1 MEIDIE
7 MMKKKSDPTIQEE
20 IENIYLPQYTERMK
34 QGMYERLCLEP
45 DELEEWKNK
54 MDFYH
59 AVTEELQEILK
70 RMEGISDFE

>member
-45 DELEEWKNK
+45 DELEEWKK
-54 MDFYH
+54 
-59 AVTEELQEILK
+59 
-70 RMEGISDFE
+70 

>member
-1 MEIDIE
+1 
-7 MMKKKSDPTIQEE
+7 
-20 IENIYLPQYTERMK
+20 MK
-34 QGMYERLCLEP
+34 QGMDERLCLEP

-70 RMEGISDFE
+70 RREGISDFE

>member
-1 MEIDIE
+1 MSYILIGLF
-7 MMKKKSDPTIQEE
+7 I
-20 IENIYLPQYTERMK
+20 
-34 QGMYERLCLEP
+34 CLSQPP